1 MSSIDPTDVP
11 PASNLPGPSVAW
23 GRNRDEHIL
32 ALEKKIISLE
42 QAQAGANR
50 DRAASLAN
58 LSGQLN
64 DVSALVASQV
74 GVDGGSYTDWGFGLT
89 SGAWETIVSTSV
101 TAPSWASQV
110 VVTGIGMVYMVANDA
125 SARPYMR
132 MTLGGSTSQEV
143 ELPPGTGTSTFPLFA
158 TIADTSK
165 LTGLVGGAG
174 VSVSIQVKV
183 SDASQWNSGVYDRR
197 VQLNATGVFTR

>member
-23 GRNRDEHIL
+23 GRNRDAHIL
-32 ALEKKIISLE
+32 DLEKKVISLE